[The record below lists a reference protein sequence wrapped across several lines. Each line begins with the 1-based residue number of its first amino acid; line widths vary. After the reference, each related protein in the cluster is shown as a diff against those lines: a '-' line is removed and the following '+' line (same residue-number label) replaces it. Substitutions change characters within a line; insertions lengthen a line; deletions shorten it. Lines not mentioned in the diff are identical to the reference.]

1 MSPARVAVLAAV
13 MGALTGFAAGWLA
26 GPGREPVTLAEA
38 GAARA
43 AFQALPGPE
52 TGATGASA
60 APAPPAARLA
70 LAGGGPVDL
79 GALLRAPLSELRSSL
94 LTALRHRSEGGWLY
108 ARALARQ
115 CSALEMIAMREQL
128 MPATFQPVVDMNQPG
143 VQRAQAIRDQLSAGC
158 SQLQPDELREAMN
171 VPPGAVDPLIA
182 VMDRPARPG
191 SAEARERLTAILARP
206 DPLMLAEL
214 GPGLLAREGESLVF
228 DGKRIDGDERL
239 LLEGAAMLL
248 PCSLGLV
255 CDGRDVIVWGPCLTD
270 GVCEASSREE
280 AVMNSLQAGEHP
292 ERRAAVLAWVE
303 RLRAAVVAPDVGRFL
318 RPPG

>member
-38 GAARA
+38 GAAPA
-43 AFQALPGPE
+43 AFHALSVP
-52 TGATGASA
+52 AAAASA
-60 APAPPAARLA
+60 APAPLAARLA
-70 LAGGGPVDL
+70 LAGDGPVDL

-115 CSALEMIAMREQL
+115 CSALEMIAMRERL
-128 MPATFQPVVDMNQPG
+128 MPAAFQPVNDVNQPG

-158 SQLQPDELREAMN
+158 SQLQPDELREAIN

-214 GPGLLAREGESLVF
+214 GPGLLARDGGSLVF
-228 DGKRIDGDERL
+228 DGKRVDGDERQ
-239 LLEGAAMLL
+239 LLEGAAILL

-255 CDGRDVIVWGPCLTD
+255 CDGQDVIVWGPCLTD
-270 GVCEASSREE
+270 GTCGASSREE

-303 RLRAAVVAPDVGRFL
+303 RLRAAVVARDVDRFL
-318 RPPG
+318 KPPG